1 MATKRATAT
10 ASEIDL
16 SRDAMLARF
25 NQIRHLAFPQYWD
38 EVEEAHRAVLNS
50 PERKDQL
57 AQRTGRAAFA
67 LRLFTEPALQP
78 LAIAAFERLQL
89 AVTFEQAAEGLLAF
103 EDVKGGEAGGRLSDR
118 ARALEFVH
126 DMFRVATSAAHDGS
140 SADPVLNV
148 VLGVEGF
155 LFGVEERRPSRAD
168 FRRFES
174 DAQRAR
180 QGAYLDLVERYDPKD
195 LLIALLCLIVAL
207 IGEER
212 GKNSL
217 TPFSPWDRYAMLVAE
232 SWFRLTR
239 GRSRGVRPTEELLST
254 ATLNECFAIQAILST
269 WEPTLT
275 DDEVKTAAGKW
286 LRKHKRAVD
295 LSREKHAEAK
305 LQQQEANLQ
314 QKEAKAASRVK
325 GAVAAKR
332 QPRKVLNEEEK
343 AEAAAA
349 EAKLLERAVNSDE
362 LLTKV
367 TRLLLCLDGAPG
379 RPRKTPTDAES
390 QRFAL
395 IRDVES
401 GIFPAAAE
409 P

>member
-57 AQRTGRAAFA
+57 AQRTGRAAFT

-126 DMFRVATSAAHDGS
+126 DMFRVATSAANDGS

-305 LQQQEANLQ
+305 LRQQ
-314 QKEAKAASRVK
+314 EAKAASRVK

-332 QPRKVLNEEEK
+332 LPRKVLNEEEK
-343 AEAAAA
+343 AESAAA

-379 RPRKTPTDAES
+379 RRPNEPTKTQ
-390 QRFAL
+390 QRRLKL
-395 IRDVES
+395 IGEVES
-401 GIFPAAAE
+401 GVMKAEAE
-409 P
+409 PAR

>member
-126 DMFRVATSAAHDGS
+126 DMFRVATSAANDGS

-305 LQQQEANLQ
+305 LQQQEA
-314 QKEAKAASRVK
+314 KAASKAK
-325 GAVAAKR
+325 GAVAAR
-332 QPRKVLNEEEK
+332 RAPRKVPTAQEA
-343 AEAAAA
+343 AEAAEA
-349 EAKLLERAVNSDE
+349 EATLLERAVNSDE

-367 TRLLLCLDGAPG
+367 TRQILCLDGAPG
-379 RPRKTPTDAES
+379 RRPKEPSETQ
-390 QRFAL
+390 QRRLKL
-395 IRDVES
+395 IGEVES
-401 GIFPAAAE
+401 GVMKAEAE
-409 P
+409 PAR

>member
-126 DMFRVATSAAHDGS
+126 DMFRVATSAANDGS

-305 LQQQEANLQ
+305 LQQQEA
-314 QKEAKAASRVK
+314 KAASRVK

-332 QPRKVLNEEEK
+332 QPRKVLTAQEA
-343 AEAAAA
+343 AEAAEA
-349 EAKLLERAVNSDE
+349 EATLLERAVNSDE

-395 IRDVES
+395 VREVES
-401 GIFPAAAE
+401 GPLPAPSE

>member
-10 ASEIDL
+10 ANGIDL
-16 SRDAMLARF
+16 STAAMLSRF
-25 NQIRHLAFPQYWD
+25 MLIRQLAFEQYWD
-38 EVEEAHRAVLNS
+38 EVEEAHRVILN
-50 PERKDQL
+50 EGEQEDQL

-67 LRLFTEPALQP
+67 LRLFTEPTLQP

-118 ARALEFVH
+118 DRALEFVH
-126 DMFRVATSAAHDGS
+126 DMFADATAAVKDGA

-180 QGAYLDLVERYDPKD
+180 QGAYLDIVERYDPKD

-239 GRSRGVRPTEELLST
+239 VRSSCRHP
-254 ATLNECFAIQAILST
+254 
-269 WEPTLT
+269 
-275 DDEVKTAAGKW
+275 
-286 LRKHKRAVD
+286 
-295 LSREKHAEAK
+295 
-305 LQQQEANLQ
+305 
-314 QKEAKAASRVK
+314 
-325 GAVAAKR
+325 
-332 QPRKVLNEEEK
+332 
-343 AEAAAA
+343 
-349 EAKLLERAVNSDE
+349 VN
-362 LLTKV
+362 
-367 TRLLLCLDGAPG
+367 R
-379 RPRKTPTDAES
+379 
-390 QRFAL
+390 
-395 IRDVES
+395 
-401 GIFPAAAE
+401 
-409 P
+409 